1 MQNRIDRLE
10 GLVLSLMTN
19 GNEAAGPSLA
29 NRTLSMSAST
39 ASQDFSPAQTEEHSR
54 EEEEEGD
61 SETERVAKSFGVLH
75 FQNNKAMY
83 LGDSH
88 WAAIL
93 HDVCLSLNLQRFD
106 QERADLAQISEVKT
120 YFNEHKKQYDEQ
132 VKKVE
137 ASKRQ
142 AGTDYSGPAFL
153 IGGRNAPRRSDLIA
167 SLPGR
172 DAVDK
177 MVGRYFNDYDPST
190 RKFILNQERFT
201 RVLMMEKTYCILLR
215 GEDRYVFVLLS

>member
-1 MQNRIDRLE
+1 MPCENCVKRGDAASCSYASPGGRRKATSRSSSSTTPDDMQNRIDRLE

-19 GNEAAGPSLA
+19 GNEAAGPSAA

-39 ASQDFSPAQTEEHSR
+39 SSQDFSPSLPHEDHFR

-93 HDVCLSLNLQRFD
+93 HDVRLWPFIPVSRLN
-106 QERADLAQISEVKT
+106 K
-120 YFNEHKKQYDEQ
+120 N
-132 VKKVE
+132 
-137 ASKRQ
+137 
-142 AGTDYSGPAFL
+142 
-153 IGGRNAPRRSDLIA
+153 
-167 SLPGR
+167 
-172 DAVDK
+172 
-177 MVGRYFNDYDPST
+177 
-190 RKFILNQERFT
+190 
-201 RVLMMEKTYCILLR
+201 
-215 GEDRYVFVLLS
+215 